1 MQVDVSSNPDV
12 VAHDQSSAPGKERER
27 DPILGG
33 QVSNITNG
41 INGTPAPEDEQT
53 KDDPDAME
61 DDPQVLHNLAVT
73 YLAAQTH
80 PLIIP
85 SYASWFSFAT
95 IHPLE
100 RRSLPEFFSG
110 KNRSKTPAIYKDYRD
125 FMMNTYRLN
134 PSEYLTV
141 TACRRNL
148 AGDVG
153 AIMRV
158 HAFLE
163 QWGLVNYQVDPETR
177 PAPLGPPFTGHFR
190 VTLDTPK
197 GLQPLHPGTRP
208 PANLPKPAKPAGP
221 AASSNLDLR
230 KTIYSSSTVAT
241 RPLTPQE
248 AQKTI
253 NEQAAELRSRSGP
266 SAKRTY
272 TCDTCGTDCTRTR
285 YHSLKDGQYTLCV
298 ACYTSGRFPA
308 TMHSGGFVR
317 MDEEAFKHA
326 LGSSTAA
333 EWTDQETL
341 LLLEGIEMY
350 DEDWDKVAVHVATRS
365 KEQCVMHFLQL
376 PIEDEY
382 LNEPD
387 AQLGPLQYS
396 TNAGG
401 VAGLEGLPFAQA
413 DNPVM
418 SVVAFL
424 ASAVGPGVAA
434 AAAQSALGE
443 LTNGLK
449 TRIQKDKPE
458 EKPKA
463 DAEAEAEPAAAAEA
477 ETEIEGKTDDK
488 TEGMDVD
495 QEQAT
500 EPVKPAEEST
510 EPPAEP
516 DASLPRSQVERAAAL
531 ALGAAAAK
539 ASTLAVHEERHIQSL
554 VTRLIQAQTRK
565 LESKISMFE
574 KFEELLEQEKRNV
587 EIAKQQ
593 FFKDRLA
600 LVGQLRQVQ
609 GLLTQARQ
617 LNAGPINEQVV
628 KQAEELEKRL
638 APVAQK
644 VVPTT
649 AGSAAEVPQ
658 SQVQA
663 QGEAAIELPEAGT
676 YATLS

>member
-1 MQVDVSSNPDV
+1 M
-12 VAHDQSSAPGKERER
+12 
-27 DPILGG
+27 
-33 QVSNITNG
+33 TFW
-41 INGTPAPEDEQT
+41 
-53 KDDPDAME
+53 
-61 DDPQVLHNLAVT
+61 
-73 YLAAQTH
+73 
-80 PLIIP
+80 
-85 SYASWFSFAT
+85 AS
-95 IHPLE
+95 
-100 RRSLPEFFSG
+100 
-110 KNRSKTPAIYKDYRD
+110 
-125 FMMNTYRLN
+125 
-134 PSEYLTV
+134 
-141 TACRRNL
+141 
-148 AGDVG
+148 
-153 AIMRV
+153 RV
-158 HAFLE
+158 HQDLLLIYSTHANSAFL
-163 QWGLVNYQVDPETR
+163 QVDPETR

-208 PANLPKPAKPAGP
+208 PANLPKPAKPAAP
-221 AASSNLDLR
+221 APSKLDLR

-253 NEQAAELRSRSGP
+253 NDQAAELRSRSGP
-266 SAKRTY
+266 TPKRTY

-326 LGSSTAA
+326 LGSSVAA

-350 DEDWDKVAVHVATRS
+350 DEDWDKVAAHVATRS

-401 VAGLEGLPFAQA
+401 VSGLEGLPFAQA

-443 LTNGLK
+443 LTNGLRSR
-449 TRIQKDKPE
+449 TQKDKPE
-458 EKPKA
+458 EKPEA
-463 DAEAEAEPAAAAEA
+463 DADG
-477 ETEIEGKTDDK
+477 ETEDKAEDKAEDKTEDK
-488 TEGMDVD
+488 TEGMEVD
-495 QEQAT
+495 QEQAQVDQEQAA
-500 EPVKPAEEST
+500 EPAKPAEDST
-510 EPPAEP
+510 EAAAEP

-587 EIAKQQ
+587 EISKQQ
-593 FFKDRLA
+593 FFKERLA

-609 GLLTQARQ
+609 GLLAQARQ

-638 APVAQK
+638 APVAQR

-658 SQVQA
+658 AQVQA
-663 QGEAAIELPEAGT
+663 QGEPSIEMPDAGT
-676 YATLS
+676 YATLT